1 MQVTDALGLA
11 VFCVTGTA
19 IAAHSG
25 LAEPSAALLGAMTAI
40 GGGVIRDLLSGETPM
55 LLRPDSE
62 LYAVPAMLG
71 ASITALLIHVGL
83 YTDLTGLAAAL
94 AAFGLRMLAMRFHW
108 HAPQARRRPRTGRH
122 DDRDRRPSTRSVG
135 GHRLARY
142 RVFRKAAA
150 PPIRSAKDSSS
161 PPWSGRP
168 RRVATG

>member
-1 MQVTDALGLA
+1 MRQRDWSSCGSPPAKLTGWPLQVTDALGLA

-62 LYAVPAMLG
+62 LYAIPAMLG

-108 HAPQARRRPRTGRH
+108 HAPQARRR
-122 DDRDRRPSTRSVG
+122 
-135 GHRLARY
+135 A
-142 RVFRKAAA
+142 
-150 PPIRSAKDSSS
+150 
-161 PPWSGRP
+161 
-168 RRVATG
+168 